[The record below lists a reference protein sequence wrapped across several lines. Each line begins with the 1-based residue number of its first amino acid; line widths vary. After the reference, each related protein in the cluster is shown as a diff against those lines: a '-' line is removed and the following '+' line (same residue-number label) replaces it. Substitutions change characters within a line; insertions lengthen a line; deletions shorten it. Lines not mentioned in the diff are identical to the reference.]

1 MRGDGSSE
9 VLAEFQTLSLT
20 VDDSVATLTLNRPDS
35 LNAIDPLMEREWL
48 EAFDVIDGADAA
60 RAVVVTGAGRA
71 FCAGADLSEGDAGF
85 DVIRRAQERGTE
97 ELGPGDVPRDG
108 GGMMAL
114 RIFACRKPVIGAI
127 NGAAVG
133 AGSTIPLAMDI
144 RLGSERAK
152 FAMVFARRG
161 MSPDAGA
168 TWFLPRVVGISRALE
183 WMMSGRFFDANEA
196 LEAGYLRSV
205 HPPDALLPAAHE
217 LARGLVAESAPV
229 SVAITRELLWRMLGA
244 AHPMEAHRLESQ
256 AILSRAGAADVG
268 EGVASFL
275 EKRPP
280 VFPLKVSEDMPEGF
294 PWLSDPDF

>member
-1 MRGDGSSE
+1 MSGDGSGE
-9 VLAEFQTLSLT
+9 ILAEFQTLSLT

-133 AGSTIPLAMDI
+133 AGSTIPLAMDV

-161 MSPDAGA
+161 MSPDAAA

-205 HPPDALLPAAHE
+205 HPPDELLPAAHE

-294 PWLSDPDF
+294 PWMPDPDF